1 MDLSSVR
8 REGHDIELFD
18 FFLLN
23 MYVFA
28 KLRERN
34 YYITL

>member
-1 MDLSSVR
+1 MDFSSVR
-8 REGHDIELFD
+8 REGHDIELFY
-18 FFLLN
+18 FFPLN
-23 MYVFA
+23 IYVFA